1 MSGVDLRAVRRAR
14 GWRQQE
20 LAKRLGV
27 SQTLVSLW
35 EKGQRPV
42 PPRRWA
48 QLRRLGVQLDP
59 TDLPTRNPLERKG
72 MDFARELANLGYPG
86 FAHHRTGKA
95 AWNPA
100 QLLVLGLAENQL
112 DRRVAEALPWLAFR
126 YWNMNWEWV
135 FREAKVRDLQNRL
148 GFTLLLALELAE
160 QLQCTDAADRLGQA
174 EQNLK
179 HSLLAKEDTYCND
192 QMTESERRWLR
203 EHRSPEAAAWS
214 LLSDLRAEHL
224 AHVA

>member
-1 MSGVDLRAVRRAR
+1 
-14 GWRQQE
+14 
-20 LAKRLGV
+20 
-27 SQTLVSLW
+27 
-35 EKGQRPV
+35 
-42 PPRRWA
+42 
-48 QLRRLGVQLDP
+48 
-59 TDLPTRNPLERKG
+59 